1 MHQKTLPE
9 LYKIFQ
15 TSDKELNEKE
25 VQKKMEEYGE
35 NIIQVKKKK
44 SWVRAF
50 LEEFADLMVIIL
62 IAAAI
67 IAVVGLLSLLVY
79 RFIGGPEKALNIDYE
94 FSNSEINSLG
104 NALDRQDLAACENAG
119 QLSNYCEGVLEQNT
133 EKCKRY
139 GGDLGDA
146 CIMRI
151 ANKNKDP
158 TLCGNLQVLKGLC
171 FEQLAMETGD
181 IRLCDAAEEYKN
193 DCKTALS
200 K

>member
-1 MHQKTLPE
+1 MKDE
-9 LYKIFQ
+9 LLDYVKA
-15 TSDKELNEKE
+15 EKRKGFDDYSI
-25 VQKKMEEYGE
+25 VSKLVAAGY
-35 NIIQVKKKK
+35 
-44 SWVRAF
+44 
-50 LEEFADLMVIIL
+50 LEEEIL
-62 IAAAI
+62 EALKHINRGKFVSYALVAAAI

-171 FEQLAMETGD
+171 FAQLAMETGD

-193 DCKTALS
+193 DCKTAAIC
-200 K
+200 